1 MTFNLASS
9 YTESQ
14 KEKTWGSSAI
24 QYDQQTLRV
33 ITTSSLF
40 LCRIDF
46 KIRTIELDNKRIKL
60 QIWDTAGQERFRTIT
75 TGCSTFCSF
84 MIWSLLY
91 SLCLTVPV
99 CWHYLEAAYP
109 VHMMF
114 QIVFGG
120 GFVQS
125 TVVTLYCLSRLVADL
140 LVLSGCWQ

>member
-1 MTFNLASS
+1 
-9 YTESQ
+9 
-14 KEKTWGSSAI
+14 
-24 QYDQQTLRV
+24 
-33 ITTSSLF
+33 
-40 LCRIDF
+40 
-46 KIRTIELDNKRIKL
+46 
-60 QIWDTAGQERFRTIT
+60 
-75 TGCSTFCSF
+75 